1 VRNTLTLFLL
11 LLLPILLTANV
22 YTLDELIEHGLEHSL
37 EIQKEELSVQSSKSA
52 LTSALWSFAPE
63 ANISAGINK
72 DFHAPASSASLT
84 SNAGID
90 ISKTISLNDPSYFN
104 YRKAL
109 LDDQSAQ
116 MKLQRNT
123 SEYAYKVFKAYISV
137 LSSAKK
143 MEALNENLEI
153 QNRVWEQSKTLFR
166 LGKNTPFEVKQNE
179 IAVMNS
185 EISIVQLE
193 NTIQNARSEL
203 FSLVQLK
210 DEGYPLQELDIDI
223 MKDIPAFDS
232 SNMLQLKLL
241 EQDIKKHDLNI
252 TQNSLNYLPKLNLG
266 YGFSRK
272 VSGADFDFDRYN
284 TVHSAY
290 LSLSYPLLSFFT
302 NRESAT
308 SQKIAKQLSQLNIE
322 DTVQQSQ
329 SEYENSTKALQYL
342 MRLDTLYAEQLEQAS
357 AQIEIAQERY
367 RLGLIELLEL
377 DKTRTSYIDATLA
390 YENNRYE
397 ILKTQESIN
406 YLISNP
412 ILGKW

>member
-1 VRNTLTLFLL
+1 MRNTLTLFLL

>member
-1 VRNTLTLFLL
+1 M
-11 LLLPILLTANV
+11 TANV

>member
-1 VRNTLTLFLL
+1 MRNTLTLILL
-11 LLLPILLTANV
+11 FLLPIVLTANV

-37 EIQKEELSVQSSKSA
+37 EIQKEELNIQSSKSA
-52 LTSALWSFAPE
+52 LTSALWNFAPE

-104 YRKAL
+104 YRKAV

-153 QNRVWEQSKTLFR
+153 QNRVWEQSKTLFQ
-166 LGKNTPFEVKQNE
+166 LGKNTPFEVKQSE

-241 EQDIKKHDLNI
+241 EQEIKKHDLNI
-252 TQNSLNYLPKLNLG
+252 TQNNLNYLPKLNVG

-272 VSGADFDFDRYN
+272 VSGADFDFDQYN

-290 LSLSYPLLSFFT
+290 LSLSYPLFSFFT

-308 SQKIAKQLSQLNIE
+308 SQKIAKQLSQLNID

-329 SEYENSTKALQYL
+329 SEYESSAKVLEYL
-342 MRLDTLYAEQLEQAS
+342 LRLDTLYAEQLEQAS
-357 AQIEIAQERY
+357 AQIENAQERY

-377 DKTRTSYIDATLA
+377 DKTRTSYIDATLE
-390 YENNRYE
+390 YDNNRYE

-406 YLISNP
+406 YLISKP

>member
-1 VRNTLTLFLL
+1 MRNTLTLFLL
-11 LLLPILLTANV
+11 LLLPIVLTANV

>member
-1 VRNTLTLFLL
+1 MRNTLTLILL
-11 LLLPILLTANV
+11 LLLPIVLTANV

-153 QNRVWEQSKTLFR
+153 QNRVWEQSKTLFQ

-210 DEGYPLQELDIDI
+210 DEGYPLKELDIDI